1 MSRELIFYPAFKDS
15 ETHKFIPL
23 LYNINKHPADILWR
37 SQSFI
42 DMDFF
47 TQTLRM
53 ISIDEIGEE
62 FDWVKDRCNEF
73 NSDATYMYELPIEVL
88 DKYSN
93 KGMVSGYALLDE
105 ALAYYNND
113 WPSDYLH
120 YEMQTPI
127 KAEIYA
133 ELPEIMKH
141 DYVKFNAIDTY
152 SAGYICSILLEV
164 LEDLY
169 IPYDK
174 KGEICI
180 LVDYSF

>member
-1 MSRELIFYPAFKDS
+1 MSRELIFYPAFKDR

-23 LYNINKHPADILWR
+23 LYNIDKHPADILWR

-47 TQTLRM
+47 LQNFRM
-53 ISIDEIGEE
+53 LPIDEISEE
-62 FDWVKDRCNEF
+62 FDWVEDRCDEF
-73 NSDATYMYELPIEVL
+73 NDATYMYELPIEAL

-93 KGMVSGYALLDE
+93 NGIVSGYALLDE

-113 WPSDYLH
+113 WPNDYLH

-127 KAEIYA
+127 KAEVYA
-133 ELPEIMKH
+133 ELPEIMKQ

-164 LEDLY
+164 LGDLY
-169 IPYDK
+169 IPYDR

-180 LVDYSF
+180 LVEYSF